1 MYGTNTEFHLSHLIS
16 RFPNFEQE
24 IDIALSDNILNKIK
38 GANFE
43 IVKVSIS
50 SINEKNNQPIT
61 YDLLSQQEYPIMM
74 DDGTIG
80 NILIK
85 NKFWI
90 NNGPLNMSD

>member
-1 MYGTNTEFHLSHLIS
+1 MYYVQTIVDQKRQKSIS
-16 RFPNFEQE
+16 FQFE
-24 IDIALSDNILNKIK
+24 SNILNKIK

-61 YDLLSQQEYPIMM
+61 FDLSQQECPIMK
-74 DDGTIG
+74 DDGNTD